1 MRYKFVTLLNGMFL
15 LTSSAALAQTAAPI
29 STPSAVASTA
39 PAAPLQIDCNSDLQK
54 NALINANLNEK
65 RGQFLYGS
73 QLVSGQCMAD
83 GKKDIKLGM
92 RYIVKSAAQNY
103 PPAMY
108 TVGVTYLTQGIDQ
121 PALAML
127 FGAAKKGFREAEI
140 MLGMMFAN
148 EKFSKKNNLSAYG
161 WLSLA
166 QKHAA
171 TAKQEK
177 ILADK
182 LAEVRTRMTP
192 EELTKADE
200 TKAKFLKEMGDIP
213 VFTDLP

>member
-1 MRYKFVTLLNGMFL
+1 MRYKFVILLNGMFL
-15 LTSSAALAQTAAPI
+15 LASSAALAQTVAP
-29 STPSAVASTA
+29 TTAASTA
-39 PAAPLQIDCNSDLQK
+39 PTATVQIDCSSNLQK
-54 NALINANLNEK
+54 NALLNANLNEK

-92 RYIVKSAAQNY
+92 SYIVKSAAQNY

-108 TVGVTYLTQGIDQ
+108 TVGMTYLTQGIDQ

-127 FGAAKKGFREAEI
+127 FGAAKKGVREAEI

>member
-1 MRYKFVTLLNGMFL
+1 MKHALISIATSFALLVP
-15 LTSSAALAQTAAPI
+15 SISLAQAAAP
-29 STPSAVASTA
+29 A
-39 PAAPLQIDCNSDLQK
+39 PNFQIDCSADLQK
-54 NALINANLNEK
+54 NALVNANMNDK
-65 RGQFLYGS
+65 QGQFLYGS
-73 QLVSGQCMAD
+73 QLVSGQCLAD

-92 RYIVKSAAQNY
+92 GYITKSAAQNY

-108 TVGVTYLTQGIDQ
+108 TMGVTYLAQGIDQ

-140 MLGMMFAN
+140 MIGMAFAN

-161 WLSLA
+161 WLALA

-177 ILADK
+177 ILEDK
-182 LAEVRTRMTP
+182 LAEIRTRMTP
-192 EELTKADE
+192 EELAKADE

-213 VFTDLP
+213 IFTDLL

>member
-1 MRYKFVTLLNGMFL
+1 MRYKFITLLAGMSL
-15 LTSSAALAQTAAPI
+15 LMSNAALAQTTTNAA
-29 STPSAVASTA
+29 TATTANTA
-39 PAAPLQIDCNSDLQK
+39 PAATVQIDCSSDLQK

-73 QLVSGQCMAD
+73 QLVSGQCLAD

-92 RYIVKSAAQNY
+92 SYITKSAAQSY

-108 TVGVTYLTQGIDQ
+108 TLGVTYLTQGIDQ

-127 FGAAKKGFREAEI
+127 FSAAKKGFREAEI
-140 MLGMMFAN
+140 MIGIAFAN

-192 EELTKADE
+192 DELAKADE

-213 VFTDLP
+213 VFAD